1 MGVKSSQDSLNIL
14 LRSMPP
20 VKQRQIKAKPLID
33 CDNVFSKKQQD
44 FLNEPLR
51 RLNILDGAVRSGK
64 TYISL
69 FKWVQFVRAS
79 PVRQNFIMVGR
90 TLTTLKR
97 NCLDLVMQIAGVDN
111 FEYSLSKKEAVLF
124 KRVIYLEGAD
134 NVQAEDKIRGMTLYG
149 AYLDEI
155 TLLPES
161 FFAMMLSRLSVKG
174 AVLLGTTNPDGKK
187 HWLYKNYLSKPEL
200 GIARR
205 RFVMDDNPQLDEEYK
220 SALKAEYAGSPLR
233 YDRFILGKWVNA
245 EGSIYREFTEEKCVR
260 SRAWF
265 NDFIKTHPIAMSAA
279 GGDFGGN
286 KSATALYNTVF
297 TKNLEYVI
305 VTEEYY
311 NELNECSD
319 TVIADFIARGKR
331 WKRQYKC
338 REMFLDSAETL
349 MVRTVKRRADVYV
362 QGSLKTRINDRIQLL
377 SALIHQGRFFVL
389 DECPALIDAI
399 ESAVYDPKKDD
410 DERLDDGTTNIDSLD
425 ALEYSLEKYA
435 RKLLR
440 V

>member
-14 LRSMPP
+14 LKSMPP
-20 VKQRQIKAKPLID
+20 VKQRQVKVKPLID
-33 CDNVFSKKQQD
+33 CDNVFSRKQQD
-44 FLNEPLR
+44 FLDTPLR

-69 FKWVQFVRAS
+69 FKWVQFVRTA
-79 PVRQNFIMVGR
+79 PIGQNFIMVGR

-97 NCLDLVMQIAGVDN
+97 NCLDLVMQIAGADN

-124 KRVIYLEGAD
+124 KRVVYLEGAD

-174 AVLLGTTNPDGKK
+174 AVLLGTTNPDSKK
-187 HWLYKNYLSKPEL
+187 HWLHKNYLIKPEL
-200 GIARR
+200 GIARW
-205 RFVMDDNPQLDEEYK
+205 RFTMDDNPGLDEEYK
-220 SALKAEYAGSPLR
+220 AALKAEYAGSPLR

-245 EGSIYREFTEEKCVR
+245 EGSVYREFTVEKCVR
-260 SRAWF
+260 SRAWY
-265 NDFIKTHPIAMSAA
+265 NEFIRTYPIAMSAA

-297 TKNLEYVI
+297 TRNLDFVI

-311 NELNECSD
+311 NEMNESSD
-319 TVIADFIARGKR
+319 VVLEDIIARSKR

-349 MVRTVKRRADVYV
+349 MVRTVKRKADIYV
-362 QGSLKTRINDRIQLL
+362 HGSLKTRINNRIQLL
-377 SALIHQGRFFVL
+377 STLIHQGRFFIL

-425 ALEYSLEKYA
+425 ALEYSLEKYTK
-435 RKLLR
+435 KLLR
-440 V
+440 I

>member
-1 MGVKSSQDSLNIL
+1 MSVKDANESARIL

-20 VKQRQIKAKPLID
+20 IQQKRLRVKPLID
-33 CDNVFSKKQQD
+33 GDNVFSDRQQH
-44 FLNEPLR
+44 FLDAPLHR
-51 RLNILDGAVRSGK
+51 MNILDGAVRSGK

-69 FKWVQFVRAS
+69 FKWAQLARHAPIDQS
-79 PVRQNFIMVGR
+79 LMMVGR
-90 TLTTLKR
+90 TLTTLKH
-97 NCLDLVMQIAGVDN
+97 NCLDLLVKIAGEDN
-111 FEYSLSKKEAVLF
+111 FSYSLNKKEAVLF
-124 KRVIYLEGAD
+124 KRRIYLEGAD
-134 NVQAEDKIRGMTLYG
+134 DALAENKIRGVTLYA

-174 AVLLGTTNPDGKK
+174 AVLLGTTNPDSKK
-187 HWLYKNYLSKPEL
+187 HWLYKKCFSNPKLDL
-200 GIARR
+200 IRWQ
-205 RFVMDDNPQLDEEYK
+205 FTMDDNPDLSENFKNSLK
-220 SALKAEYAGSPLR
+220 SEYAGSPLR

-245 EGSIYREFTEEKCVR
+245 EGSVYREFTADKCVR
-260 SRAWF
+260 SRKWYNEF
-265 NDFIKTHPIAMSAA
+265 VKTHPILFSTA

-286 KSATALYNTVF
+286 QSATALYNTVF
-297 TKNLEYVI
+297 TRNMEFVI

-311 NELNECSD
+311 NQENECSD
-319 TVIADFIARGKR
+319 VVLDDILAREKR

-362 QGSLKTRINDRIQLL
+362 QGSLKTRINNRIQLL

-410 DERLDDGTTNIDSLD
+410 DERLDDGSTNIDSLD
-425 ALEYSLEKYA
+425 ALEYSLEKYTK
-435 RKLLR
+435 KLLR
-440 V
+440 I